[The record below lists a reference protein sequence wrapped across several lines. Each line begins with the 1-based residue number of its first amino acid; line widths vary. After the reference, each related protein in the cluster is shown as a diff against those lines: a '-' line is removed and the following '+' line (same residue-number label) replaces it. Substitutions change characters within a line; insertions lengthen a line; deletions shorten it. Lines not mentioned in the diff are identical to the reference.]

1 MQRTPQENSDSE
13 YNFYFQ
19 MSDGDSR
26 FSCAV
31 AVTASTQNEAEEH
44 FRENSET
51 IVQMARDSIS
61 RGLHKELPFRLSF
74 P

>member
-1 MQRTPQENSDSE
+1 MHRKPQENSDSE

-19 MSDGDSR
+19 MSDGDGR

-31 AVTASTQNEAEEH
+31 AVTASTQDEAEEL

-61 RGLHKELPFRLSF
+61 RGLHKERPFRLSF